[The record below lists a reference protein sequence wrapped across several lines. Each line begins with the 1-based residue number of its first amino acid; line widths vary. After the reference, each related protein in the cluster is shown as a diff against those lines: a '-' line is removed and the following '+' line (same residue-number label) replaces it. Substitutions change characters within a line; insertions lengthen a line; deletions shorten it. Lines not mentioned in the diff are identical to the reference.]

1 MSDIGAFLAIA
12 RTLLGILV
20 ALVIPVALAAVG
32 ARLLHRLIFPDF
44 FEVPLV
50 KTLANW
56 FGIALGLLLMYA
68 RFDARYFDLH
78 QLFLPES
85 QWNLTLWQFLGERV
99 NPLNYGLG
107 TLVDYPAGHPAD
119 NTFFVSLGVVTAL
132 LLATIAAPFLFW
144 PSALARRVALYS
156 LVLAGFAAYLTIYVI
171 CLLLWSLY
179 LLNFWTFA
187 LAGVMFQYYRV
198 RGRHLARH

>member
-1 MSDIGAFLAIA
+1 MSDIGAFLAIL
-12 RTLLGILV
+12 RVLLGVLV
-20 ALVIPVALAAVG
+20 ALAIPIAVAAIG
-32 ARLLHRLIFPDF
+32 ARLLHRLIFPGF

-56 FGIALGLLLMYA
+56 FGIALGFLLMYA

-85 QWNLTLWQFLGERV
+85 PWNLTLWQFLVERV

-107 TLVDYPAGHPAD
+107 TLVDYPTGNPAD
-119 NTFFVSLGVVTAL
+119 NTFFVLSGVVAVL

-144 PSALARRVALYS
+144 PSALARRAALYS
-156 LVLAGFAAYLTIYVI
+156 LELAGFAAYLTIYII

-179 LLNFWTFA
+179 LLNFWTVA
-187 LAGVMFQYYRV
+187 LAGVMFQYYRM
-198 RGRHLARH
+198 RARRAARH